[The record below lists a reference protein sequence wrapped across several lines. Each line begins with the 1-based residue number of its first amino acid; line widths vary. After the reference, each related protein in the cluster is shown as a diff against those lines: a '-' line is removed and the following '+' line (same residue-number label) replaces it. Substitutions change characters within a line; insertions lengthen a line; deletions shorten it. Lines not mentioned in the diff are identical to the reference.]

1 MKKAI
6 KKLHLNRETLLNL
19 EENLRAAVGGLIT
32 DGPTC
37 DRTDTCT
44 QCSKT
49 CK

>member
-19 EENLRAAVGGLIT
+19 EESLRAAIGGVLT
-32 DGPTC
+32 EGPTC